1 MFRVTGQIIAYQATQ
16 NTKTMIHLKT
26 ENYYK
31 VLEPLKEVAI
41 NHLFARTVLE
51 QKMDGE
57 VYVDNPEQP
66 SVFYVKHSYG
76 MSLLFG
82 KTNNFDFNRLLAN
95 YLRNNSAGEWLQVFP
110 AEWNDKLAQFVGDIM
125 VDPANSNQEKQ
136 QIIRWSRVNFR
147 FDPSK
152 YPTTQSPIPEG
163 YQLTRT
169 DAGMFVKISGSVI
182 PSCFWRNGQEFA
194 ENAIGFSLLY
204 DGQAVSTAFASFIHD
219 KQLEI
224 GIETMTGF
232 QGKGLAQII
241 CSALIDYCLE
251 NGFQPIWSC
260 RLENT
265 GSFMLAQKLGFV
277 ATFTGPYYQLPA
289 KKQDNTRLPA
299 FQHLKDQP
307 DFPFYLHRI

>member
-1 MFRVTGQIIAYQATQ
+1 
-16 NTKTMIHLKT
+16 MIQLKT

-31 VLEPLKEVAI
+31 VLEPLQEVAI

-66 SVFYVKHSYG
+66 SVFYVKHRYG

-82 KTNNFDFNRLLAN
+82 KTNNPNFNCWLAN
-95 YLRNNSAGEWLQVFP
+95 YLLNNSAGEWLQVFP
-110 AEWNDKLAQFVGDIM
+110 AEWNDKLAQFVGGNI
-125 VDPANSNQEKQ
+125 VDPANSNPEKQ

-152 YPTTQSPIPEG
+152 YPSTQSAIPEG
-163 YQLTRT
+163 FKLTRT
-169 DAGMFVKISGSVI
+169 NAVLFGELSGSVI

-204 DGQAVSTAFASFIHD
+204 DGQPVSTAFASFIHGQ
-219 KQLEI
+219 QLEI
-224 GIETMTGF
+224 GIETKTGF
-232 QGKGLAQII
+232 RGEGLAQIT
-241 CSALIDYCLE
+241 CSALIGYCLE
-251 NGFQPIWSC
+251 NNFEPIWSC

-265 GSFMLAQKLGFV
+265 GSYMLAKKLGFEPRL
-277 ATFTGPYYQLPA
+277 TIPYYQLPA
-289 KKQDNTRLPA
+289 KNKDDNGVSA

-307 DFPFYLHRI
+307 DFPFYLHRT